1 MEKHMITID
10 NREKITITD
19 VKSVDAFDEEEI
31 CAELSE
37 GGLVVKGKQLHI
49 QLLDLDCGN
58 AIISGE
64 IASVSYTQK
73 KSEKN
78 IIKKLLK

>member
-64 IASVSYTQK
+64 IATVSYTQK

-78 IIKKLLK
+78 LIKKLLK

>member
-1 MEKHMITID
+1 MITID

-19 VKSVDAFDEEEI
+19 VKGVDAFDEEEI